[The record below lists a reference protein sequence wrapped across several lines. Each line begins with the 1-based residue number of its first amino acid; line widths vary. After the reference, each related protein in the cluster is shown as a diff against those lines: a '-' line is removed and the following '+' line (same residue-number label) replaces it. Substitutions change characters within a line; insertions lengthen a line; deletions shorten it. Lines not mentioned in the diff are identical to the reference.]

1 MFNISRRTCLKMLV
15 VLPIAA
21 RASQAIPDRQRI
33 VAINW
38 AAAETL
44 LSLGVTPLAISD
56 SHYFRQ
62 RIPRPLLPDSVQDIG
77 PFWEPNLEMLAALRP
92 ALIISDA
99 LPAAVMTKMATIAP
113 VETVTAFATSGDLWQ
128 ALHDWTGQL
137 GARLKVTPHATKWLQ
152 QVDTAMDT
160 YRQRLI
166 NPQHTRVL
174 VMVLDQD
181 GKYATLYGNG
191 SLADAVLRQLG
202 LINAWQKSVNAAHV
216 ARVRIEE
223 LADLP
228 CDWLFYT
235 ELPTAMT
242 RLMRARQP
250 NGLWHHLPM
259 VAQGRVTRL
268 DHFFPFGSLATALG
282 LADDITRVLETA
294 S

>member
-1 MFNISRRTCLKMLV
+1 MSNISRRTCLKMLV

-21 RASQAIPDRQRI
+21 RASQAHLDRQRI

-62 RIPRPLLPDSVQDIG
+62 RIPRPLLPASVQDIG

-99 LPAAVMTKMATIAP
+99 LPAAVMTKMAAIAP
-113 VETVTAFATSGDLWQ
+113 METVTAYATPGDLWQ
-128 ALHDWTGQL
+128 ALYAWTQQL
-137 GARLKVTPHATKWLQ
+137 GARLDVTLRATQWLQ
-152 QVDTAMDT
+152 QVDAAMHS
-160 YRQRLI
+160 YRQRLV
-166 NPQHTRVL
+166 NHQHKRVL

-181 GKYATLYGNG
+181 GKYATLYGSG

-202 LINAWQKSVNAAHV
+202 LINAWQTSVNAAHV

-282 LADDITRVLETA
+282 LAEDITRVLESA